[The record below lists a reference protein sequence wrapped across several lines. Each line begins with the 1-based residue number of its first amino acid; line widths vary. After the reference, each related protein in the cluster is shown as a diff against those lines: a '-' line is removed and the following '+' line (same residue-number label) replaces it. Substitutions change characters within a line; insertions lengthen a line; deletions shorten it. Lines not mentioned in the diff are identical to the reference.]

1 VYGEGAEKFFA
12 APINHIAYSEV
23 KIWLMGAAATHQG
36 FSMHTHEGWV
46 AIKFSP
52 PHISISQRYHLIWG
66 GENFMEI
73 FHTKVSS
80 YIV

>member
-1 VYGEGAEKFFA
+1 MGAATRKSIDFLVA

-52 PHISISQRYHLIWG
+52 LHISISQRYHLIWS
-66 GENFMEI
+66 GENFMQKWLTI
-73 FHTKVSS
+73 FA
-80 YIV
+80 